1 MFAKSKKDK
10 PAKMKLQDQ
19 EKISDSDS
27 DCLMQPIGE
36 AADEIIEQKQSKILD
51 DVLDD
56 DISSIIVK
64 DGRQVYQYPNQQMKP
79 YPSRDMTKKRVQPP
93 AAKSA
98 SDNNRALKKFKA
110 DEFRP

>member
-10 PAKMKLQDQ
+10 SVKAKLQDQ
-19 EKISDSDS
+19 ERISDSDS

-36 AADEIIEQKQSKILD
+36 APDEIMEQKRSKLLD
-51 DVLDD
+51 DILDD

-79 YPSRDMTKKRVQPP
+79 YASRDMTKKRVQPP
-93 AAKSA
+93 AAKGA
-98 SDNNRALKKFKA
+98 SGNDRALKKFKA
-110 DEFRP
+110 DEFKP

>member
-1 MFAKSKKDK
+1 
-10 PAKMKLQDQ
+10 MKLQDQ
-19 EKISDSDS
+19 ERISDSDS

-36 AADEIIEQKQSKILD
+36 ATDKVIEQQRSKLLN

-56 DISSIIVK
+56 DVSSIIIK

-79 YPSRDMTKKRVQPP
+79 FPSRDMTKKRVQPP
-93 AAKSA
+93 ATKSS

-110 DEFRP
+110 DESKP